1 MNNNDYYDT
10 TQSMVN
16 EYLNTPLTSSPDSP
30 ITPETM
36 YDNRG
41 KYFDSFLFNKKFDAF
56 IEQQN
61 EQRLL
66 KQHAELGDL
75 NNIANMEIKPYEL
88 PINKI
93 LINIKNTWFF
103 MFDNIMNFNS
113 PFTDFTLD
121 DIFYVGI
128 TFIVIALLYLLLVNI
143 FY

>member
-1 MNNNDYYDT
+1 MNNNNYFDPT
-10 TQSMVN
+10 KSMVN
-16 EYLNTPLTSSPDSP
+16 EYLNTPLSSSPGSP

-41 KYFDSFLFNKKFDAF
+41 KYFDSFLFNKKFDAY

-66 KQHAELGDL
+66 KQHAELNDL

-88 PINKI
+88 PLNTI
-93 LINIKNTWFF
+93 LINIKNTWFSL
-103 MFDNIMNFNS
+103 FDNLINLEPPFSNFN
-113 PFTDFTLD
+113 LN
-121 DIFYVGI
+121 DIFYLGL
-128 TFIVIALLYLLLVNI
+128 TFIVISLLYLLLVNL